1 MWRTLKLAAS
11 LGLMRWL
18 LAVLMLGGPVQAA
31 PPDPMC
37 TTGAW
42 GQVQCI
48 RPAHFVHD
56 LCQLIEATTQ
66 THGLNPHF
74 FTRLIWQESRFNPNA
89 LSPANAMGIAQF
101 IRSTATLRGLN
112 DPYNPAD
119 ALDHSAHYLSEL
131 VARYGN
137 EGLAA
142 VAYNGGEARAD
153 GFLQGR
159 GLAQETRDYVPIITG
174 LEAEQWRDAPP
185 KAHDMRLS
193 KTQAF
198 RTACYALAAKRQ
210 LTPLR
215 QAPRYKPWGVQLA
228 ADRSKSGARQQFERR
243 TAACR
248 AGVRG
253 EKLDVIYKKHRVAKL
268 KGWYMARI
276 SRNSR
281 DAAYKLCNSLRKQ
294 GCPCAVYK
302 NN

>member
-1 MWRTLKLAAS
+1 
-11 LGLMRWL
+11 MRWIFAL
-18 LAVLMLGGPVQAA
+18 LMLVSPVKAA

-37 TTGAW
+37 TTGEW

-48 RPAHFVHD
+48 RSAYFVHD
-56 LCQLIEATTQ
+56 LCQLMETASG

-74 FTRLIWQESRFNPNA
+74 FARLIWQESRFNPNA

-101 IRSTATLRGLN
+101 IRSTATKRRLA

-119 ALDHSAHYLSEL
+119 ALDRSAQYLAEL
-131 VARYGN
+131 TTRFGN
-137 EGLAA
+137 EGMAA
-142 VAYNGGEARAD
+142 VAYNGGEARAT
-153 GFLQGR
+153 GFLQGK
-159 GLAQETRDYVPIITG
+159 GLAQETVNYVPIITG
-174 LEAEQWRDAPP
+174 LTAEQWRDAPP

-193 KTQAF
+193 KTEAF
-198 RTACYALAAKRQ
+198 RPACHALAKKRQ

-215 QAPRYKPWGVQLA
+215 KAPRYKPWGVQMA
-228 ADRSKSGARQQFERR
+228 ADRTKSGARAQFKRR
-243 TAACR
+243 TASCR
-248 AGVRG
+248 SGVQG

-281 DAAYKLCNSLRKQ
+281 DAAQSLCNSLRRQ
-294 GCPCAVYK
+294 GCACAVYK